1 MEYLILYNMVVVE
14 IYQLPKL
21 CYMYRYATFEYKYA
35 LVAVSDGSKTFQI
48 DQCLQKKLQ
57 NSSRFNHQS
66 NMKRLSIMAS

>member
-1 MEYLILYNMVVVE
+1 MEYLILYNMFVEE

-21 CYMYRYATFEYKYA
+21 CYMYRYT
-35 LVAVSDGSKTFQI
+35 LVTVLDGCKTFQI
-48 DQCLQKKLQ
+48 HQCLQKKLQ

>member
-14 IYQLPKL
+14 IYQLPKFVGF
-21 CYMYRYATFEYKYA
+21 YATFEYKYA

-57 NSSRFNHQS
+57 NGSRFNHQS